1 MVPDVPNGGPT
12 MARSLHDPLPVTAG
26 PGLFDALGGRAG
38 VAMIVDGLYDRLERD
53 KELSRLFG
61 SRRQGERNRLK
72 EFFEE
77 FFGGEA
83 RGIRDVGMQRRH
95 LHRLISAEESARW
108 LAHFGSALEQAGVA
122 EGPQAAVMHLLR
134 EAAAHLV
141 NDGAPRDVLKQA
153 MTSAA
158 KGDVDAVAALV
169 ADHPRLI
176 DQRAGDGVTMLWTAA
191 RRGRMPLVRWLVGR
205 GADVEIPG
213 SAVHMTQ
220 VTVSPY
226 CIAVRS
232 RRRQVAQYLRDHGA
246 QVDVFGAA
254 FLGDLDVL
262 RGYITAGLANA
273 QSPHED
279 FHPVTPLHHAVDGGS
294 VAAATLLLENGAE
307 ASRSGGRLLTSA
319 ANQGS
324 VELVRLLIDHGA
336 QARDAESLGPLGTDR
351 TIGELLVARGF
362 NLNVPIRDQE
372 TPLTRACRADKGE
385 HPATVKALL
394 ELGADPNA
402 PNAKG
407 RTALSI
413 ATGARF
419 SASVELLLAAGAR

>member
-1 MVPDVPNGGPT
+1 M
-12 MARSLHDPLPVTAG
+12 MARSPHDPLPVTAG

-38 VAMIVDGLYDRLERD
+38 VAMIVDGLYDRLEHD
-53 KELSRLFG
+53 KELARLFG
-61 SRRQGERNRLK
+61 SRRQGERDRLK
-72 EFFEE
+72 EFFAGL
-77 FFGGEA
+77 FGGEV

-95 LHRLISAEESARW
+95 LHRLVSAEESARW
-108 LAHFGSALEQAGVA
+108 LAHFGAALEHAGVA
-122 EGPQAAVMHLLR
+122 EEPQAAVMHLLR

-158 KGDVDAVAALV
+158 TGDVDAVAALV

-220 VTVSPY
+220 VMVSPY

-232 RRRQVAQYLRDHGA
+232 RRGQVAQYLRDHGA

-262 RGYITAGLANA
+262 RGYLAAGLANA

-294 VAAATLLLENGAE
+294 AAAVTLLLENGAE

-324 VELVRLLIDHGA
+324 AELVRLLIDHGA
-336 QARDAESLGPLGTDR
+336 QARDAESLGLLGTDR

-362 NLNVPIRDQE
+362 DLNVPIRDQE
-372 TPLTRACRADKGE
+372 TPLTMACRADKGE
-385 HPATVKALL
+385 HPETVRALL

-419 SASVELLLAAGAR
+419 SATVELLLAAGAR

>member
-1 MVPDVPNGGPT
+1 M
-12 MARSLHDPLPVTAG
+12 MRSPPEPLPVTAD
-26 PGLFDALGGRAG
+26 PGLFEALGGRAAVG
-38 VAMIVDGLYDRLERD
+38 LIVDGLYDRLERD
-53 KELSRLFG
+53 KELTRLFR
-61 SRRQGERNRLK
+61 SRRKGERDRLK
-72 EFFEE
+72 EFFEGL
-77 FFGGEA
+77 FGGEV
-83 RGIRDVGMQRRH
+83 RGIRDVGTQRRH

-108 LAHFGSALEQAGVA
+108 LAHFGAAMDQAGVA
-122 EGPQAAVMHLLR
+122 AEPQATVMRLLR
-134 EAAAHLV
+134 EAAARLE
-141 NDGAPRDVLKQA
+141 NDGAPLAVLRQA
-153 MTSAA
+153 MAAAA
-158 KGDVDAVAALV
+158 KGDVDAVVALV

-176 DQRAGDGVTMLWTAA
+176 DQRAGDGATMVWTAA
-191 RRGRMPLVRWLVGR
+191 WRGRLPLVRWLTDH
-205 GADVEIPG
+205 GADLEIPG

-232 RRRQVAQYLRDHGA
+232 RHRQVAQYLRDHGA
-246 QVDVFGAA
+246 QVDVFGSA
-254 FLGDLDVL
+254 FLGDLDAL
-262 RGYITAGLANA
+262 RGHIAAGLANA

-279 FHPVTPLHHAVDGGS
+279 FHPVTPLHYAVDGGS
-294 VAAATLLLENGAE
+294 AAAATLLLENGAE
-307 ASRSGGRLLTSA
+307 ARTSGGRLLTSA

-324 VELVRLLIDHGA
+324 AELVRLLIDHGA
-336 QARDAESLGPLGTDR
+336 RARDAESLGPLGTDR

-362 NLNVPIRDQE
+362 DLNVPIRDQE

-385 HPATVKALL
+385 HPETVRALL

-419 SASVELLLAAGAR
+419 SATVELLLAAGAR